1 MRFHER
7 LAQPEGRM
15 MKSTISIVLLV
26 FLVGCDQQ
34 GTSQKPAAS
43 TAEEDADFV
52 RMASAGKMLADLQD
66 FLKSNDPAPRSFN
79 FDRLDFR
86 PGSATVRTIDE
97 PTIYAVANALQA
109 HPAARIRIVG
119 YDDGIGTG
127 AANPT
132 LAIRRA
138 AAILVGLQKAGVAG
152 SRLEATRG
160 REHHRARATE
170 LVVLEK

>member
-15 MKSTISIVLLV
+15 MKSAISIVLLV

-79 FDRLDFR
+79 YERLDFR
-86 PGSATVRTIDE
+86 PV
-97 PTIYAVANALQA
+97 
-109 HPAARIRIVG
+109 
-119 YDDGIGTG
+119 
-127 AANPT
+127 
-132 LAIRRA
+132 
-138 AAILVGLQKAGVAG
+138 
-152 SRLEATRG
+152 
-160 REHHRARATE
+160 
-170 LVVLEK
+170 